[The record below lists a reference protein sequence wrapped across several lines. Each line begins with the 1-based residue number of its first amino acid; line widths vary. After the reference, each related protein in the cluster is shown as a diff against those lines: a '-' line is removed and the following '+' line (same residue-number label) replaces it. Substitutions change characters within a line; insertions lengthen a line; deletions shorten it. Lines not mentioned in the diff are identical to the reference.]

1 MVTHAALAVARLVLD
16 RFSTNEVVLKALLA
30 ISLIAGVVELGLLA
44 RWRGAPSG
52 FDRYLAMFA
61 GCYIVCASA
70 LLMSTVSLLRRT
82 NRSLATGTFF
92 AGLAG
97 TLVPLL
103 V

>member
-1 MVTHAALAVARLVLD
+1 MVIHAALTVAGFVLD
-16 RFSTNEVVLKALLA
+16 RFSTNDMVLKALFA
-30 ISLIAGVVELGLLA
+30 ISLMAGVVELGLLA

-52 FDRYLAMFA
+52 FDRYLVTFA
-61 GCYIVCASA
+61 GCYIVCAAA